1 MSRPADWE
9 PCSDSSLRRGDP
21 LDGSGSRGL
30 RWLMVELAGPWGYSA
45 LLDSPGLLPPELG
58 REIAGRA
65 QEADVRVAAIRRP
78 GRRRHTEEQRWR
90 WALADA
96 RPGHESLRWGE
107 VDGPVGYAEI
117 PLDGSAG
124 APSAEPL
131 VAVCAHGKHDQC
143 CAVRGRSAAAR
154 IAERYPEA
162 TWECSHL
169 GGDRFAATM
178 LVLPHGL
185 FYGRVDQAEDPADI
199 VTRYTEGRVDERYL
213 RGRSSHSAAVQSA
226 QHHARAVVP
235 DDRIDAFA
243 PVSVVE
249 RDEHV
254 EVTLEGPHGP
264 VEVWLRE
271 TYSEPIFTMCR
282 AHAPGPVRQWKLIEV
297 RAAP

>member
-1 MSRPADWE
+1 M
-9 PCSDSSLRRGDP
+9 SSLRRGDS
-21 LDGSGSRGL
+21 LEGSGSRGM

-45 LLDSPGLLPPELG
+45 LLDSPALLAPELG
-58 REIAGRA
+58 REIAGHA

-78 GRRRHTEEQRWR
+78 GRRPEQRRWR

-107 VDGPVGYAEI
+107 ADGPDGYAEI
-117 PLDGSAG
+117 PLDASAG
-124 APSAEPL
+124 TPTSEPL

-143 CAVRGRSAAAR
+143 CAVRGRRATTL
-154 IAERYPEA
+154 IAERYPEV

-199 VTRYTEGRVDERYL
+199 ISRYIEGRVDDRYL
-213 RGRSSHSAAVQSA
+213 RGRSSYPAEVQVA
-226 QHHARAVVP
+226 QHYARLALH

-243 PVSVVE
+243 PLDVVE
-249 RDEHV
+249 SAGHV
-254 EVTLEGPHGP
+254 DVTLEGPRGP
-264 VEVWLRE
+264 IEVRLRE
-271 TYSEPIFTMCR
+271 TFSEPIFTMCQAR
-282 AHAPGPVRQWKLIEV
+282 TRGPVKQWELVEV
-297 RAAP
+297 KNGAWRHPR

>member
-1 MSRPADWE
+1 M
-9 PCSDSSLRRGDP
+9 
-21 LDGSGSRGL
+21 

-78 GRRRHTEEQRWR
+78 GRRRHTEEPRWR

-124 APSAEPL
+124 TPSADPL

-185 FYGRVDQAEDPADI
+185 FYGRVDQAQDPADI
-199 VTRYTEGRVDERYL
+199 VARYTEGRVDERYL
-213 RGRSSHSAAVQSA
+213 RGRSSYPAEVQVA
-226 QHHARAVVP
+226 QHHARALLG

-243 PVSVVE
+243 PLDVREVA
-249 RDEHV
+249 DADGGNHV
-254 EVTLEGPHGP
+254 AVTLEGPSGP
-264 VEVWLRE
+264 VAVRLRE
-271 TYSEPIFTMCR
+271 SWSEPIFTMCQ
-282 AHAPGPVRQWKLIEV
+282 AHTAGPVREWELVEV
-297 RAAP
+297 RAGG